1 MTASPPLL
9 GRGAIAR
16 LGLAQLIGW
25 GISFYLPGALGEA
38 IVSAQGWSRSQV
50 YGGLSAAL
58 CCMALLSPL
67 AGEWIDR
74 YGGRRVMSAG
84 ACCNALGCLVIAGST
99 HIPVYYLGWLVL
111 GVGMRLMLYDAL
123 STSLAQGAR
132 GQVREV
138 MARVTLWGGLA
149 STVFWP
155 LGQGLL
161 QVLGWRGALCVYVL
175 FALACLPLLR
185 SVPGEGVPPSQRG
198 SIEGPEPRNPV
209 WLVSLL
215 FSSITML
222 TSFLSAGLSAHLP
235 GLLDELGSAAGWSVG
250 VAALWGFGQLCA
262 RFVDMLYG
270 ARLPILLHSLL
281 AAACLP
287 VSLAIGWLGGAQAW
301 LAALFV
307 FGYGAANGL
316 AAIVRAGL
324 PLVLFGAQGYG
335 ARVGRLLLPSYVLS
349 AIAPLACAEAR
360 ERLGAR
366 PTLGISVG
374 IGVAIVAAAL
384 ILFLVARSGVRHSA
398 DRSLET

>member
-1 MTASPPLL
+1 MTEGPSPL
-9 GRGAIAR
+9 GRGAVAR

-74 YGGRRVMSAG
+74 YGGRRVMCAG
-84 ACCNALGCLVIAGST
+84 ACCNALGCLIIAGNT

-111 GVGMRLMLYDAL
+111 GVGMRLTLYDAL

-132 GQVREV
+132 EQAREA
-138 MARVTLWGGLA
+138 MARVTLLGGLA

-161 QVLGWRGALCVYVL
+161 QVFGWRGALCVYAL

-185 SVPGEGVPPSQRG
+185 SVPGAGERSSRDGPVG
-198 SIEGPEPRNPV
+198 GPEPRNAV
-209 WLVSLL
+209 WLAGPL
-215 FSSITML
+215 FTLMTML

-235 GLLDELGSAAGWSVG
+235 GLLDGLGSAGGWSVG

-270 ARLPILLHSLL
+270 ARLPVLLHSLL

-349 AIAPLACAEAR
+349 AIAPLAYAEAH

-374 IGVAIVAAAL
+374 IGVAIVSAAL
-384 ILFLVARSGVRHSA
+384 ALFFVARSGMRDSA
-398 DRSLET
+398 VRSLET